1 VAWLGST
8 DVHTNANAQKIIG
21 TPCIHTI
28 VFYNVNI
35 HPQYMYGCCDA
46 EKTKSICLNIHEVI
60 AQAQTIK

>member
-1 VAWLGST
+1 MAWLGST

-35 HPQYMYGCCDA
+35 HPQYGCCDA
-46 EKTKSICLNIHEVI
+46 EETKSIGLNINEVI
-60 AQAQTIK
+60 VQAQTIK